1 MAEMLSEQQ
10 AAEWLGLTRRT
21 LQKWRHTGRGPRHV
35 KYSARCVR
43 YSVTELR
50 AWTES
55 RTFAHTAEADDA
67 NL

>member
-10 AAEWLGLTRRT
+10 AAEWLGLAPRT
-21 LQKWRHTGRGPRHV
+21 LQKWRHTGRGPKWCR
-35 KYSARCVR
+35 YSARCVR
-43 YSVTELR
+43 YPLTELR

-67 NL
+67 SR